1 MPDDLLSQHLKLLAR
16 GWPMLDYFAL
26 PAVLFFVL
34 AGFVAIAVRW
44 RRHTPAARFVREL
57 HPVSQH
63 WLADFRRS
71 G

>member
-1 MPDDLLSQHLKLLAR
+1 
-16 GWPMLDYFAL
+16 MLDYIAV
-26 PAVLFFVL
+26 PAVLFVVV
-34 AGFVAIAVRW
+34 AGFITIAVRW
-44 RRHTPAARFVREL
+44 RKRTLAARIVREL

>member
-1 MPDDLLSQHLKLLAR
+1 
-16 GWPMLDYFAL
+16 MLDYIAL
-26 PAVLFFVL
+26 PAVLIVVL
-34 AGFVAIAVRW
+34 AGVVTIAVRS
-44 RRHTPAARFVREL
+44 RKLNLPNRIVREL